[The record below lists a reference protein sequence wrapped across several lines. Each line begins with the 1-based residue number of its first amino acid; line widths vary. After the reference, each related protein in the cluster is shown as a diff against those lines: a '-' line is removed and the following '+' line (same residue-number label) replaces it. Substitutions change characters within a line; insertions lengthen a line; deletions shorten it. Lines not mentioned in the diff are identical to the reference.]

1 MILETLTS
9 VDLGAFDLAAFDLGA
24 FDLGAVALPQE
35 GVTADGPS
43 YIGIA
48 LRAIFVENILLA
60 FFLGMC
66 SYLAVSSR
74 VDSSLG
80 LGVAV
85 IFVLGL
91 TVPLNWCIQTYI
103 LAPGALAW
111 AGFPDSD
118 LSYLQFLTFIATI
131 AAAVQLVEMAVDKM
145 SPKLYAAL
153 GIFLPLIAVNCAILG
168 SSMFMVERNY
178 TFGQSVVYGLSSGTG
193 WLLAIVSMAAIRWKL
208 RTAHIPG
215 PLKGLGITFITTG
228 LIAMAFMTFSGI

>member
-1 MILETLTS
+1 MISEAILS
-9 VDLGAFDLAAFDLGA
+9 VGDLLALGPNAMGLYFASLDLWAIPQDAAEERSL
-24 FDLGAVALPQE
+24 L
-35 GVTADGPS
+35 
-43 YIGIA
+43 GIA
-48 LRAIFVENILLA
+48 LRSIFVENILLA

-66 SYLAVSSR
+66 SYLAVSKR

-80 LGVAV
+80 LGIAV

-91 TVPLNWCIQTYI
+91 TVPLNWVIQTYV

-111 AGFPDSD
+111 AGMENSD

-131 AAAVQLVEMAVDKM
+131 AAAVQVVEMAVDKM

-178 TFGQSVVYGLSSGTG
+178 TFTESVVYGLSSGTG

-228 LIAMAFMTFSGI
+228 LVTMAFMTFSGI